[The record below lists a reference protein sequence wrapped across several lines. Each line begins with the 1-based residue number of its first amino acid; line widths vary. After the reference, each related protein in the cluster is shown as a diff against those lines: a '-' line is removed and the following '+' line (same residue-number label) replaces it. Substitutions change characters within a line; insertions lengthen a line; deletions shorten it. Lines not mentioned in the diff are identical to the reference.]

1 MGVSLSSALWSPSLQ
16 AQSSLLMSPK
26 AASPG
31 CAARCIALGLNYT
44 AAAPSPVKFPLLY
57 MIVFPRILR
66 LLEMEGHMKS
76 VASGRETRLATSC
89 RGREKQMGGHI
100 FKTLELFTIRAL
112 AVSLLTLAC
121 PLVNWAATD

>member
-66 LLEMEGHMKS
+66 LLEMY
-76 VASGRETRLATSC
+76 
-89 RGREKQMGGHI
+89 
-100 FKTLELFTIRAL
+100 
-112 AVSLLTLAC
+112 AVRVWHQLIYDTDPHLTHLMTTTC
-121 PLVNWAATD
+121 DPPTH